1 MDFSHARIDPRP
13 SSFLQCFDVED
24 GVQCI
29 PYSLCIQRQQE
40 LDESYAQEM
49 ETYLP
54 AAVSAASEERN
65 QENYSRP
72 KKRDHHRAILE
83 WSIPVA
89 GTRIDF

>member
-24 GVQCI
+24 GFQCI
-29 PYSLCIQRQQE
+29 PYSLYIQRQQE

-49 ETYLP
+49 ETYLS

-72 KKRDHHRAILE
+72 KKRVHHRAILE
-83 WSIPVA
+83 WSIPVS